1 MNLLKEKS
9 LEFLDYLY
17 TSLGVHEKLT
27 DLLAWFS
34 NLTTYKTTF
43 AQFVGGVYFIF
54 GKTLVT
60 TFIVVVG
67 LIITVRIAMAIINL
81 VWP

>member
-1 MNLLKEKS
+1 MNLLKEKAI
-9 LEFLDYLY
+9 EFLDYLY
-17 TSLGVHEKLT
+17 TSLGVSDKFA
-27 DLLAWFS
+27 DLLQWFD

-67 LIITVRIAMAIINL
+67 LIITIRIAMAIINL